1 MKNQLNRL
9 PLIALAALPLTVGLV
24 FAQQGNAGTGA
35 TTASDTTA
43 QAPQRVQPA
52 QPGQRNQQGQNG
64 QGQTQQGQTQ
74 QGQPGERP
82 QRSGTNYADAFI
94 KNLAAQ
100 LNTTPEK
107 LKAAAT
113 KAGAAT
119 IDAAVKAGDIPADR
133 AADMKTRLAEN
144 PFAFGGGR
152 GPGGRGDHGPR
163 DGNGARDGQRGP
175 RGQQPGAPAGS
186 ADQGSTEQGGAAAD
200 STSGT

>member
-24 FAQQGNAGTGA
+24 FAQQGSAS
-35 TTASDTTA
+35 TAADTTA
-43 QAPQRVQPA
+43 QSPQRVKPA
-52 QPGQRNQQGQNG
+52 QPGQTQNG
-64 QGQTQQGQTQ
+64 QTQNSQTQNGQTQGQQ
-74 QGQPGERP
+74 DRAA
-82 QRSGTNYADAFI
+82 RSGTNYTDTFL

-100 LNTTPEK
+100 LNTTPDK
-107 LKAAAT
+107 LKAAAL
-113 KAGAAT
+113 KAGTTT

-144 PFAFGGGR
+144 PFAFGGR

-186 ADQGSTEQGGAAAD
+186 ADQGSTEQSSAAASD
-200 STSGT
+200 TTSGT

>member
-9 PLIALAALPLTVGLV
+9 PLIAQAALPQTVGLV
-24 FAQQGNAGTGA
+24 FAQQGSAS
-35 TTASDTTA
+35 TAADTTA
-43 QAPQRVQPA
+43 QAPQRVKPA
-52 QPGQRNQQGQNG
+52 QPGQTQNG
-64 QGQTQQGQTQ
+64 QTQGQQ
-74 QGQPGERP
+74 DRAA
-82 QRSGTNYADAFI
+82 RSGTNYADTFI

-107 LKAAAT
+107 LKAAAV
-113 KAGAAT
+113 KAGTTT

-144 PFAFGGGR
+144 PFAFGGR

-186 ADQGSTEQGGAAAD
+186 ADQGSTEQSSAAASD
-200 STSGT
+200 TTSGT

>member
-24 FAQQGNAGTGA
+24 FAQQGSA
-35 TTASDTTA
+35 TTTDTTGTDITA
-43 QAPQRVQPA
+43 QAPQRVKPA
-52 QPGQRNQQGQNG
+52 QPGQTQNG
-64 QGQTQQGQTQ
+64 QTQNGQTQGQQ
-74 QGQPGERP
+74 DRAA
-82 QRSGTNYADAFI
+82 RSGTNYADTFL

-107 LKAAAT
+107 LKAAAL
-113 KAGAAT
+113 KAGTTT

-144 PFAFGGGR
+144 PFAFGGR

-163 DGNGARDGQRGP
+163 DGSGPRDGDGQRGP

-186 ADQGSTEQGGAAAD
+186 ADQGSTDQGGAAASD
-200 STSGT
+200 TTSGT

>member
-24 FAQQGNAGTGA
+24 FAQQGSA
-35 TTASDTTA
+35 TTADTTGTDITA
-43 QAPQRVQPA
+43 QAPQRLKPA
-52 QPGQRNQQGQNG
+52 QPGRTQNG
-64 QGQTQQGQTQ
+64 QTQNGQTQGQQ
-74 QGQPGERP
+74 DRAA
-82 QRSGTNYADAFI
+82 RSGTNYADTFI

-107 LKAAAT
+107 LKAAAV
-113 KAGAAT
+113 KAGTTT

-186 ADQGSTEQGGAAAD
+186 ADQGSTEQGGAAASD
-200 STSGT
+200 TTSGT

>member
-24 FAQQGNAGTGA
+24 FAQQGSASTAADTTGT
-35 TTASDTTA
+35 DITA
-43 QAPQRVQPA
+43 QAPQRVKPA
-52 QPGQRNQQGQNG
+52 QPGQTQNSQTQNG
-64 QGQTQQGQTQ
+64 QTQGQQ
-74 QGQPGERP
+74 DRAA
-82 QRSGTNYADAFI
+82 RSGTNYTDTFL

-107 LKAAAT
+107 LKAAAL
-113 KAGAAT
+113 KAGTTT

-144 PFAFGGGR
+144 PFAFGGR

-186 ADQGSTEQGGAAAD
+186 ADQGSTDQGGAAASD
-200 STSGT
+200 TTSGT